1 MMAQMQQMVD
11 GSVMAQY
18 LFESL
23 ILILLATKVLFG
35 KLLTMMLFLIQR
47 GDLIVLGCQR
57 IQALLIDTLVSLSR
71 RMLMVVENYTLETML
86 IVVFQDPMA
95 LLW

>member
-1 MMAQMQQMVD
+1 MMMAQEMVD
-11 GSVMAQY
+11 GTVMAHH

-35 KLLTMMLFLIQR
+35 KLLILMLFLIQR
-47 GDLIVLGCQR
+47 GDLIVLRFQR

-71 RMLMVVENYTLETML
+71 RILMVVEMYTLETLL
-86 IVVFQDPMA
+86 IVVF
-95 LLW
+95 